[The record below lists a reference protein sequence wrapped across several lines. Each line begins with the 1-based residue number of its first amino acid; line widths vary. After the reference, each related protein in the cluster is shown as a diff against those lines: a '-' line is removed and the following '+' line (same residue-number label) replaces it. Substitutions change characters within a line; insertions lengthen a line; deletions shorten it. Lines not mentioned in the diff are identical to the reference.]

1 MRFNSFM
8 NGGNMLGGMW
18 FFWICIIAVIVMVFY
33 FINSGRKIRRE
44 TPLSVLKK
52 RYARAEI
59 TKVEFEKL
67 RNDLT

>member
-1 MRFNSFM
+1 MYFGDHM

-18 FFWICIIAVIVMVFY
+18 LYFIYIIVTLSVVFY
-33 FINSGRKIRRE
+33 ILKSSRKTKKE
-44 TPLSVLKK
+44 TPLSILKK